1 MAPELQRNGSSSA
14 TSHRSTIASVTR
26 DKFSDVMSNISKPE
40 NGLPTRYSGFK
51 DGWDT
56 LVKVMFAPCAG
67 VTGDIG
73 GVPRDEII
81 DIHSTPPRGGGS
93 TRVGGDQGASS
104 PAWGA
109 SVPFEVSSQ
118 TVGASLI
125 SGVVPPT
132 SQSGTHHQDANNNN
146 SFSFEAFSS
155 SQYPF
160 QQQRALTP
168 RKQRKAKSRAKLR
181 QLGAQHQLSSGF
193 HGESL
198 ADTARPISRNDKD
211 AAVAAALGSTT
222 LDTADG
228 GGSSP
233 ELIDFDDG
241 ISAIS
246 SHTLE
251 EMERRRQAKDKKNTN
266 IVRLHPLD
274 FSQIIDENTELKY
287 TEQVSP
293 GGGGLGLVPV
303 KEVNEQDTE
312 VVFGQPFYEENGLF
326 QNVRNTDVTK
336 NDTKKNP
343 SSSLIIEPPVQMN
356 RVTSTKTHSTTITED
371 SHEFEE
377 MYKRNEAMYWVDEDQ
392 VAEAEKTSRRRSSPV
407 VVGTTTDRRGSS
419 AGRQSQRMSIE
430 ERARR
435 LRELSRSRSRSDG
448 TGSVSFFSRLVL
460 VILL

>member
-1 MAPELQRNGSSSA
+1 MAPELQRNGSS
-14 TSHRSTIASVTR
+14 IASVTR
-26 DKFSDVMSNISKPE
+26 DKFSDVMSNITKPE
-40 NGLPTRYSGFK
+40 SRVSGIK

-67 VTGDIG
+67 DIG

-81 DIHSTPPRGGGS
+81 DVCNTPPRGGGGG
-93 TRVGGDQGASS
+93 VGDDGQGIANNSSNTSS

-109 SVPFEVSSQ
+109 SVPFEVSGSQ

-125 SGVVPPT
+125 SGVVPPHPST
-132 SQSGTHHQDANNNN
+132 THHQDANKHN
-146 SFSFEAFSS
+146 SSS
-155 SQYPF
+155 SQFPS
-160 QQQRALTP
+160 QRALTP
-168 RKQRKAKSRAKLR
+168 REQRKAMSRAKLR
-181 QLGAQHQLSSGF
+181 QLGARHQLSSGF

-198 ADTARPISRNDKD
+198 ADTARPISPNDKNASD
-211 AAVAAALGSTT
+211 VMGCSTT
-222 LDTADG
+222 LDTTTSTAN
-228 GGSSP
+228 SSP

-251 EMERRRQAKDKKNTN
+251 EMERRRQAKDKKSTNN

-287 TEQVSP
+287 TEQVSSSM
-293 GGGGLGLVPV
+293 GNGGLVPV

-312 VVFGQPFYEENGLF
+312 VVFGRPFYEENDLF
-326 QNVRNTDVTK
+326 QNVRNTDIITK
-336 NDTKKNP
+336 NDTSTK
-343 SSSLIIEPPVQMN
+343 IIIGPPAQMN
-356 RVTSTKTHSTTITED
+356 RVTSTKTQNTTITED
-371 SHEFEE
+371 SNEFEE
-377 MYKRNEAMYWVDEDQ
+377 MYKRNEAKYWDDEDK
-392 VAEAEKTSRRRSSPV
+392 VATCEKTSRRSSPV
-407 VVGTTTDRRGSS
+407 GGTTTDRRRGSS

-448 TGSVSFFSRLVL
+448 TGSVS
-460 VILL
+460 II